1 MSGLWKLTANQGGSN
16 YVTSPVKLSG
26 ARMRGPSQPGRA
38 GPGRMGALGG
48 AVCLGGKG
56 LEPGGQR
63 SRTAKQNRAKEG
75 ADKNVSTEPFPIIP
89 K

>member
-1 MSGLWKLTANQGGSN
+1 
-16 YVTSPVKLSG
+16 
-26 ARMRGPSQPGRA
+26 
-38 GPGRMGALGG
+38 MGALGG